1 MAQIPKIIYT
11 APNHM
16 IISLG
21 DDVWFMSYTSVIA
34 HIQKQEF
41 RNSSLYFLTDLYE
54 NYNYSPTTTKHLH
67 NMIEAFTKQYR
78 FVYSIMIKP
87 EQVSTNSS
95 RFIDYRNLINLSDL
109 DRPHRNTIL
118 KEFFNH
124 THA

>member
-1 MAQIPKIIYT
+1 MTQIPEIIYT

-21 DDVWFMSYTSVIA
+21 DDVWFISYTSVIA

-67 NMIEAFTKQYR
+67 NMIDAFTKQSR
-78 FVYSIMIKP
+78 FIYSIIVKP
-87 EQVSTNSS
+87 EQVSTNSN
-95 RFIDYRNLINLSDL
+95 RFVDYRNLINLSDL

>member
-1 MAQIPKIIYT
+1 MTEPPKIIYNE
-11 APNHM
+11 PNHM

-21 DDVWFMSYTSVIA
+21 DDVWFISYSSVIA

-41 RNSSLYFLTDLYE
+41 RNSSFYFLTDLYE

-78 FVYSIMIKP
+78 FVYSIMVKP
-87 EQVSTNSS
+87 EQVSLNSKQ
-95 RFIDYRNLINLSDL
+95 FVNYTDLINLSDL
-109 DRPHRNTIL
+109 DRPHRNTVL

-124 THA
+124 THV

>member
-1 MAQIPKIIYT
+1 MTEIPEIIYT

-21 DDVWFMSYTSVIA
+21 DDVWFISYTSVIA

-41 RNSSLYFLTDLYE
+41 CNSSLYFLTDLYE

-78 FVYSIMIKP
+78 FVYSIMVKP
-87 EQVSTNSS
+87 EQVSTNSN
-95 RFIDYRNLINLSDL
+95 RFVDYRNLINLSDL

-118 KEFFNH
+118 KEFFNYTH
-124 THA
+124 T

>member
-1 MAQIPKIIYT
+1 MTQIPEIIYT

-16 IISLG
+16 ILSLG
-21 DDVWFMSYTSVIA
+21 DDVWFISYTSVIA
-34 HIQKQEF
+34 HIQKQEYH
-41 RNSSLYFLTDLYE
+41 NSSLYFLTDLYE

-78 FVYSIMIKP
+78 FVYSIMVKP
-87 EQVSTNSS
+87 EQVSTNSN
-95 RFIDYRNLINLSDL
+95 RFVDYRNLINLSDL

-118 KEFFNH
+118 KEFFNY

>member
-1 MAQIPKIIYT
+1 MTQIPEIIYT

-21 DDVWFMSYTSVIA
+21 DDVWFISYTSVIA

-67 NMIEAFTKQYR
+67 NMIDAFTKQYR
-78 FVYSIMIKP
+78 FVYNIMIKP
-87 EQVSTNSS
+87 EQVSLNSK
-95 RFIDYRNLINLSDL
+95 RFVDYTDLINLSDL
-109 DRPHRNTIL
+109 DRPHRNTVL

>member
-21 DDVWFMSYTSVIA
+21 DDVWFISYSSVIA

-41 RNSSLYFLTDLYE
+41 RNSSFYFLTDLYE

-78 FVYSIMIKP
+78 FVYSIMMKP
-87 EQVSTNSS
+87 EQVSLNSK
-95 RFIDYRNLINLSDL
+95 RFVNYTDLINLSDL
-109 DRPHRNTIL
+109 DLTEIQY
-118 KEFFNH
+118 
-124 THA
+124 

>member
-1 MAQIPKIIYT
+1 MTQVPEIIYT

-34 HIQKQEF
+34 HIQKQEY

-78 FVYSIMIKP
+78 FVYSIMVKP

-95 RFIDYRNLINLSDL
+95 RFVDYRNLVNLSDL
-109 DRPHRNTIL
+109 DRPHRNTVL

>member
-1 MAQIPKIIYT
+1 MTQIPEIIYT

-21 DDVWFMSYTSVIA
+21 DDIWFISYTSMIA
-34 HIQKQEF
+34 HIQKQKF

-67 NMIEAFTKQYR
+67 NMIDAFTKQYR
-78 FVYSIMIKP
+78 FVYSIMVKP
-87 EQVSTNSS
+87 EQVSTNSN
-95 RFIDYRNLINLSDL
+95 RFVDYRNLINLSDL
-109 DRPHRNTIL
+109 DRPHRNTVL

>member
-1 MAQIPKIIYT
+1 MTQIPEILYT

-21 DDVWFMSYTSVIA
+21 DDVWFISYTSVIA

-41 RNSSLYFLTDLYE
+41 RNSSLYFLTNLYE
-54 NYNYSPTTTKHLH
+54 KYNYSPTTTKHLH

-78 FVYSIMIKP
+78 FVYSIMVKP

-95 RFIDYRNLINLSDL
+95 RFVDYRNLINLSDL
-109 DRPHRNTIL
+109 DRPHRNTVL
-118 KEFFNH
+118 KEFFHH